1 MKFGTLTAILTFC
14 AGATFTLVDI
24 GTDVALA
31 YEYWNGSYFVRPYLL
46 CNETSNGLCPVQNSP
61 YAILTTVWIGLGG
74 SIQFLLVAYFLQRGD
89 NCLDW
94 LPEVAFLVTD
104 NRVFN
109 GPLGRSL
116 HSFALTA
123 HSAYLLHSPAR
134 KLTLLNPGQL
144 KLLNMCSRCEHI
156 SRKETRS
163 WQSLEARPYSRL

>member
-46 CNETSNGLCPVQNSP
+46 CNETSNGLCPVHNSP

-89 NCLDW
+89 DRLDW

-116 HSFALTA
+116 RSFARTYNSAYSLRSA
-123 HSAYLLHSPAR
+123 PQHSAAFRFFALASLV
-134 KLTLLNPGQL
+134 
-144 KLLNMCSRCEHI
+144 
-156 SRKETRS
+156 RS
-163 WQSLEARPYSRL
+163 IHGLAQSLHLLPRGIVEILK

>member
-1 MKFGTLTAILTFC
+1 MKSKYSSFIHSFNINRKKKQKKIESFSTMKFGTLTAILTFC

-46 CNETSNGLCPVQNSP
+46 CNETSNGLCPVHNSP

-74 SIQFLLVAYFLQRGD
+74 SIQFLLVAYFLRRGD
-89 NCLDW
+89 DRLYW

-116 HSFALTA
+116 PSFARTTHSA
-123 HSAYLLHSPAR
+123 HSLRSTPLCFAR
-134 KLTLLNPGQL
+134 
-144 KLLNMCSRCEHI
+144 
-156 SRKETRS
+156 
-163 WQSLEARPYSRL
+163 SLR